1 MLNEVSCPEVEEL
14 METFKTMTT
23 VVKFANVSL
32 ESGNVEAAQ
41 QSYVEAL
48 VLFKKLQNSR
58 GVSERL
64 RFRFANKAGSWFC
77 CVERLGFP
85 VPCPTQRSDL
95 STTCTPGLPC

>member
-1 MLNEVSCPEVEEL
+1 MLNEVSCPEVEKL
-14 METFKTMTT
+14 MDTFNSMTT

-41 QSYVEAL
+41 QSYVDAL

-64 RFRFANKAGSWFC
+64 TFQFANKIVVRFN
-77 CVERLGFP
+77 FP
-85 VPCPTQRSDL
+85 
-95 STTCTPGLPC
+95 LPCLSLKSRTYKKEYP